1 MMARYF
7 VSVTMGAAVT
17 FSLLYLMQHLI
28 SIGEEVLT
36 PSTKGGAVTYVRAER
51 DEEIG
56 TRRWKPDLPPEVL
69 PIPPVD
75 QPPVDL
81 PPGGLG
87 VKISELRPPEIGPRN
102 DRLTGYAQSGE
113 LLPIVAVAP
122 AYPARA
128 LARHLEGY
136 VVVEYTV
143 MVTGGVRD
151 AFVVASSSSI
161 FDRSAIEAA
170 YKFKYKPRVVDGQP
184 VETPG
189 VQRKFTFVLE
199 D

>member
-7 VSVTMGAAVT
+7 ASVTMGAAVT

-28 SIGEEVLT
+28 SMGEEVFT
-36 PSTKGGAVTYVRAER
+36 PPTKGLPIKFVRAER
-51 DEEIG
+51 EEEVR
-56 TRRWKPDLPPEVL
+56 TRRQPPDRPDEVR
-69 PIPPVD
+69 PRPPVD
-75 QPPVDL
+75 QPPNKF

-87 VKISELRPPEIGPRN
+87 VKISEPPAPEVGPGN
-102 DRLTGYAQSGE
+102 NRLTGYAQSGE

-143 MVTGGVRD
+143 TVTGGVRD
-151 AFVVASSSSI
+151 AFIVASSNGV
-161 FDRSAIEAA
+161 FHRSAIEAA
-170 YKFKYKPRVVDGQP
+170 CKFKFRPRIVDGQP

-189 VQRKFTFVLE
+189 VRRQFTFVLE

>member
-1 MMARYF
+1 M
-7 VSVTMGAAVT
+7 
-17 FSLLYLMQHLI
+17 
-28 SIGEEVLT
+28 
-36 PSTKGGAVTYVRAER
+36 
-51 DEEIG
+51 
-56 TRRWKPDLPPEVL
+56 
-69 PIPPVD
+69 
-75 QPPVDL
+75 
-81 PPGGLG
+81 
-87 VKISELRPPEIGPRN
+87 
-102 DRLTGYAQSGE
+102 GYAQSGG

-128 LARHLEGY
+128 LTRHLEGY

-143 MVTGGVRD
+143 TATGGVRD

-161 FDRSAIEAA
+161 FDRPALEAA

-199 D
+199 G

>member
-7 VSVTMGAAVT
+7 ASVTMGGAVT

-28 SIGEEVLT
+28 SMGEEVMT
-36 PSTKGGAVTYVRAER
+36 PSNKGGPVTYVRAER
-51 DEEIG
+51 DEEIR
-56 TRRWKPDLPPEVL
+56 TRRRKPDLPPEVL
-69 PIPPVD
+69 PRPPVD
-75 QPPVDL
+75 QPPVDF
-81 PPGGLG
+81 PPGGLD
-87 VKISELRPPEIGPRN
+87 VWISDLPPPEIGPRK

-143 MVTGGVRD
+143 TVTGGVRD

-184 VETPG
+184 METPG